1 MSIQNQSIYV
11 GTITNAGSFI
21 RPSRA
26 PDPPLTFIEALRK
39 KYIGDGAEGFSTQ
52 RPIEWGGK
60 VVEEIGFDKVRQK
73 LRLLKE
79 LKVVLVDG
87 LQVAKEDPTDLITV
101 TCPSTAYNLSLV
113 HIYLTITHRY

>member
-1 MSIQNQSIYV
+1 M
-11 GTITNAGSFI
+11 
-21 RPSRA
+21 
-26 PDPPLTFIEALRK
+26 
-39 KYIGDGAEGFSTQ
+39 
-52 RPIEWGGK
+52 
-60 VVEEIGFDKVRQK
+60 EEIGFDKVRQK